1 MRTLL
6 VAAALVLAAAAP
18 AKADTILPHLFAE
31 RYCTLRSLGASADD
45 AMAAA
50 VKQALIPGDDWIY
63 VTRLGRQER
72 SDVVEA
78 TNVLLR
84 RCPEYA
90 PGKH

>member
-1 MRTLL
+1 MRTFLI
-6 VAAALVLAAAAP
+6 AAALLVTTAP
-18 AKADTILPHLFAE
+18 TKAGTILPHLFAE
-31 RYCTLRSLGASADD
+31 RYCTLRSLGASTDD

-50 VKQALIPGDDWIY
+50 MKQALIPGDDWIY
-63 VTRLGRQER
+63 VTRFGRQER

-90 PGKH
+90 PSKR